1 MRKLAGG
8 FLFLA
13 GGLLAGAFS
22 AYAMIQSI
30 GVTPVAAGGPW
41 LDRSAAMVTASDYYV
56 RAHYMIEGRLPPAP
70 GQLAEA
76 VAETDSTGASLT
88 SSCRYIIKSSRA
100 LPRWWS
106 LGALNYSSSS
116 LQAAADVDSVIREPD
131 GSTVITASPVPQPGN
146 WLKVP
151 DKRGFALIYTTLS
164 AGAAGK
170 PALPPFTITREGC

>member
-1 MRKLAGG
+1 MRRLAGG
-8 FLFLA
+8 ILFLA

-30 GVTPVAAGGPW
+30 GVKPVENSGPW
-41 LDRSAAMVTASDYYV
+41 LDRSAAMATAADYYV

-70 GQLAEA
+70 GQLSEA
-76 VAETDSTGASLT
+76 VAETDSSGDSLS
-88 SSCRYIIKSSRA
+88 SSCRYIIKSQRA

-106 LGALNYSSSS
+106 LAALGGASGS
-116 LQAAADVDSVIREPD
+116 LQAAADAESVIREPD
-131 GSTVITASPVPQPGN
+131 GSTVISASPLPQPGN

-151 DKRGFALIYTTLS
+151 DTRRFALIYTTLS

>member
-1 MRKLAGG
+1 MRRLAGG
-8 FLFLA
+8 LLFLA

-30 GVTPVAAGGPW
+30 GVTPVDPGGPW

-76 VAETDSTGASLT
+76 VAETDSAGVRLSSACRYTIT
-88 SSCRYIIKSSRA
+88 SSRP

-106 LGALNYSSSS
+106 LGALNYASNS
-116 LQAAADVDSVIREPD
+116 LQAAADADSVVREPD
-131 GSTVITASPVPQPGN
+131 GGTVITASPVPQPGN

-151 DKRGFALIYTTLS
+151 DSRNFALIYTTLS

-170 PALPPFTITREGC
+170 SALPPFTITREGC